1 MDAAL
6 KSAGGKLIVVGVLF
20 MPLAPL
26 AGGLVE
32 SAAIRHAGSLAT
44 SFGAAIFTV
53 GCIQVARAKGQPWWL
68 GLLGILNCVGL
79 AVLWFAVPDKHPTS
93 R

>member
-6 KSAGGKLIVVGVLF
+6 KKSGTMLIVVGLVF

-32 SAAIRHAGSLAT
+32 SAAIRHSGSLAT

-53 GCIQVARAKGQPWWL
+53 GCIQIAKAKGQPWWV
-68 GLLGILNCVGL
+68 GLLGFFNCLGL
-79 AVLWFAVPDKHPTS
+79 AILWFAVPDKH
-93 R
+93 RGA